1 MMPTLTLAALTLL
14 ILGSAMGC
22 ATSEPQ
28 MGFEEARTMFA
39 GRGVQPGQPLP
50 ELSLVTLAGQLAS
63 LRAIQAGRPLVLV
76 TASLTC
82 NVARRQ
88 QPQVDALQQH
98 FGDAVAVVVIYTIDA
113 HPKGD
118 PCPYTGNEWVPKSN
132 EADNALVRQPTDL
145 TQRLELAR
153 EYQQRF
159 PSGTIYM
166 VDTMDNASWQALG
179 QVPNLGLLVDRSG
192 VVMLR
197 QGWFDSES
205 MTTAI
210 EGLGLRGG

>member
-1 MMPTLTLAALTLL
+1 MMPILTFAVLALL

-28 MGFEEARTMFA
+28 MGFEEARAMFA

-50 ELSLVTLAGQLAS
+50 ELSLVTLEGQPAS
-63 LRAIQAGRPLVLV
+63 LREIQAGRPLVLV

-88 QPQVDALQQH
+88 QPQVDALQQR
-98 FGDAVAVVVIYTIDA
+98 FGDAVAVVGIYTIDA

-118 PCPYTGNEWVPKSN
+118 PCPYTGKEWVPKSN
-132 EADNALVRQPTDL
+132 EADNALVRQPTDQS
-145 TQRLELAR
+145 QRLALAR
-153 EYQQRF
+153 KYQRRF
-159 PSGTIYM
+159 PGGTIYL
-166 VDTMDNASWQALG
+166 VDTIDNASWQALG
-179 QVPNLGLLVDRSG
+179 QAPNLGLLVDRSG

-197 QGWFDSES
+197 QGWLASAFMQTSIEPNAW
-205 MTTAI
+205 TTT
-210 EGLGLRGG
+210 